1 MEGLHYLRAELS
13 KVRVQ
18 LDGIDAELADAGNSI
33 PYKISLRN
41 EKVVLIPRLIGLE
54 NDIKSLTAPAPVP
67 APAPPGNSIT
77 LPQVSPLSSIAS
89 FLSSPSLFRFRFRQ
103 PNTI

>member
-1 MEGLHYLRAELS
+1 MEGLHDLRAELS

-18 LDGIDAELADAGNSI
+18 LDNIEAELAKAGDNI

-41 EKVVLIPRLIGLE
+41 EKAVLVPRLDKLE
-54 NDIKSLTAPAPVP
+54 NVIQALTTSAPVPTP

-77 LPQVSPLSSIAS
+77 LPQVLPLAS
-89 FLSSPSLFRFRFRQ
+89 FLSSPSFFRIRFVNRF
-103 PNTI
+103 N